1 MKNIDKVINEVT
13 RTIKHTDAVVE
24 AVVILPEETR
34 HRNAEWKDVYTCTMA
49 TVIFLINFIVC
60 IIFCGVIQNK
70 VDAIEHF
77 LVSYISSV
85 SHILFI
91 FPNKSGNVNMF
102 HANDPVSLDILPV
115 NVIT

>member
-13 RTIKHTDAVVE
+13 GTIKHTDAVVE

-77 LVSYISSV
+77 LVSYRNQV
-85 SHILFI
+85 CHIFYLFSLINQETSTCFMRMTLFHLI
-91 FPNKSGNVNMF
+91 FY
-102 HANDPVSLDILPV
+102 L
-115 NVIT
+115 